1 MSSLLIEEPPL
12 QVLPSLACKVGLNEA
27 IVLQQFHYWLQRSNN
42 VQDGYKWIYN
52 SYSKWHKQ
60 FPFWKSRNTLIT
72 TIKHLEKQGLL
83 VSGNYNKAKFDNTK
97 WYRIDYEK
105 LASLEKSSPLTKNWY
120 TSSQD
125 LVSPPTKNGQ
135 TNTNRLPENNK
146 QETNSNNVERQTAPS
161 SKLEQAT
168 EIIGYLNKRVG
179 THYRVTTRKTQA
191 LIKARLN
198 EGFTVDDF
206 KQVIDNKA
214 EAWLGDQKMEKYL
227 RPETL
232 FGTKFEGYLNERST
246 PRVGGDGIVVGTDYA
261 KLAKEQ
267 DEAYQKSLE
276 NMGEVHDKEL
286 PW

>member
-1 MSSLLIEEPPL
+1 MNSLLIEEPPL

-27 IVLQQFHYWLQRSNN
+27 IVLQQFHYWLQRSSN

-52 SYSKWHKQ
+52 TYQNWNKQ
-60 FPFWKSRNTLIT
+60 FPFWGEHTLRRAINS
-72 TIKHLEKQGLL
+72 LEKQGYLI
-83 VSGNYNKAKFDNTK
+83 SANFNKAGFDKTK
-97 WYRIDYEK
+97 WYRIDYKK
-105 LASLEKSSPLTKNWY
+105 LLDRRCVQNGQTNSPDWTNGAV
-120 TSSQD
+120 Q
-125 LVSPPTKNGQ
+125 NGQ

-146 QETNSNNVERQTAPS
+146 QETNNRDIIERQTAPS
-161 SKLEQAT
+161 GKPEQTA

-179 THYRVTTRKTQA
+179 THYRATTRKTQA

-198 EGFTVDDF
+198 EGFTVNDF

-214 EAWLGDQKMEKYL
+214 EEWLGDQKMEKYL

-232 FGTKFEGYLNERST
+232 FGTKFEGYLNERSA

-261 KLAKEQ
+261 KLANEQ

>member
-1 MSSLLIEEPPL
+1 MKYSRDFKGVWIPREIW
-12 QVLPSLACKVGLNEA
+12 LNEQLSLVQKA
-27 IVLQQFHYWLQRSNN
+27 MLVEIDSLSVNGKPCFASNQHFADFLGISRATVKRALHELEEKGLVNIQIEYDGKQVKARHIRMSLGSKCSDPKVKMSRGVGSKCTEGWGQNEPVSNN
-42 VQDGYKWIYN
+42 NK
-52 SYSKWHKQ
+52 SK
-60 FPFWKSRNTLIT
+60 
-72 TIKHLEKQGLL
+72 
-83 VSGNYNKAKFDNTK
+83 
-97 WYRIDYEK
+97 
-105 LASLEKSSPLTKNWY
+105 
-120 TSSQD
+120 
-125 LVSPPTKNGQ
+125 
-135 TNTNRLPENNK
+135 NNK
-146 QETNSNNVERQTAPS
+146 SNTESNVERQTAPS
-161 SKLEQAT
+161 GKPEQTA

-179 THYRVTTRKTQA
+179 THYRATTRKTQT

-214 EAWLGDQKMEKYL
+214 KAWLGDQKMEKYL

-232 FGTKFEGYLNERST
+232 FGTKFEGYLNERSA

>member
-1 MSSLLIEEPPL
+1 MKYSRDFKGVWIPREIW
-12 QVLPSLACKVGLNEA
+12 LNEQLSLVQKA
-27 IVLQQFHYWLQRSNN
+27 MLVEIDSLSVNGKPCFASNQHFADFLGISRATVKRALHELEEKGLVNIRIEYDGKQVKARHIRMSLGSKCSDPKVKMSRGVGSKCTEGWGQNEPVSNN
-42 VQDGYKWIYN
+42 NK
-52 SYSKWHKQ
+52 SK
-60 FPFWKSRNTLIT
+60 
-72 TIKHLEKQGLL
+72 
-83 VSGNYNKAKFDNTK
+83 
-97 WYRIDYEK
+97 
-105 LASLEKSSPLTKNWY
+105 
-120 TSSQD
+120 
-125 LVSPPTKNGQ
+125 
-135 TNTNRLPENNK
+135 NNK
-146 QETNSNNVERQTAPS
+146 SNTESNVERQTAPS
-161 SKLEQAT
+161 GKPEQIA

-179 THYRVTTRKTQA
+179 THYRATTRKTQT

-246 PRVGGDGIVVGTDYA
+246 PQVGGDGIVVGTDYA

-267 DEAYQKSLE
+267 DEAYQESLE

>member
-1 MSSLLIEEPPL
+1 MKSLLIEEPPL

-52 SYSKWHKQ
+52 SITGWAKQ
-60 FPFWKSRNTLIT
+60 FPFWSRETVKRAVT
-72 TIKHLEKQGLL
+72 SLEKQGYLI
-83 VSGNYNKAKFDNTK
+83 SANYNKAKFDKTK
-97 WYRIDYEK
+97 WYRIDYTK
-105 LASLEKSSPLTKNWY
+105 LGMNQRLGQN
-120 TSSQD
+120 D
-125 LVSPPTKNGQ
+125 PTNGSDC
-135 TNTNRLPENNK
+135 TNGTGQNDPTYTNRLPENNK
-146 QETNSNNVERQTAPS
+146 QKTNNRDIVERQSAPS
-161 SKLEQAT
+161 GKPEQTA

-179 THYRVTTRKTQA
+179 THYRATTRKTQA

-246 PRVGGDGIVVGTDYA
+246 PQVGGDGIVVGTDYA